1 MANRPS
7 VAARAAEPTPEN
19 PIRAQK
25 QRQSVKR
32 ASQRF
37 EETVADLKTVHKGA
51 RVEVDSASGWA
62 RTVRGNFRVG
72 TPIPPAQQRQ
82 FRYMLG
88 AREMGNHPA
97 AAFMERF
104 SALFGLDDP
113 MEQLFLRGVTP
124 LSQGDWFA
132 FGIDIFAVG
141 RGAPAQI
148 DVVIAPNGAVLY
160 AGFGSAGAVPGRE
173 A

>member
-25 QRQSVKR
+25 QRQSVRR
-32 ASQRF
+32 ASARF
-37 EETVADLKTVHKGA
+37 EEVSAELKALHKGA
-51 RVEVDSASGWA
+51 RIEIDSASGWA
-62 RTVRGNFRVG
+62 RTVRGIFRIG
-72 TPIPPAQQRQ
+72 TPVPPAQQRQ

-97 AAFMERF
+97 AAFLEKF
-104 SALFGLDDP
+104 SALFGLDEP
-113 MEQLFLRGVTP
+113 MDQLFLRGVTP

-148 DVVIAPNGAVLY
+148 DVVVARNGAVIY
-160 AGFGSAGAVPGRE
+160 AGFGQAGAVPGRE
-173 A
+173 

>member
-19 PIRAQK
+19 PIRAHK

-37 EETVADLKTVHKGA
+37 DETVADLKSVHKGA
-51 RVEVDSASGWA
+51 RVEIDSASGWA

-97 AAFMERF
+97 AAFMDRF

>member
-25 QRQSVKR
+25 QRQSIRR

-37 EETVADLKTVHKGA
+37 DECVADLKSLHKAA
-51 RVEVDSASGWA
+51 RIEIDSSTGWA
-62 RTVRGNFRVG
+62 KAIRGRFRIG
-72 TPIPPAQQRQ
+72 TPVPPAQQRQ

-104 SALFGLDDP
+104 SALFGLDEP
-113 MEQLFLRGVTP
+113 MDQLFLRGVTP

-148 DVVIAPNGAVLY
+148 DVVIAPNGAVIY
-160 AGFGSAGAVPGRE
+160 AGFGQAGTVPGRE
-173 A
+173 